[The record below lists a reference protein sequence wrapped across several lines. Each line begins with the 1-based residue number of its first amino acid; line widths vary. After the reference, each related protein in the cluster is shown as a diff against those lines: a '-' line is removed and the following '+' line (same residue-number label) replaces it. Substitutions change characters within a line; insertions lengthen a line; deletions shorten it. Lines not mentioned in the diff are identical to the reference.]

1 MKRIV
6 FVQLPFELS
15 NHPILLKLCD
25 LIMEKVRPIK
35 TESLFWS
42 PNLPAEI
49 NAMQRTKP
57 LTKSSFLNM
66 IYVATVEGH
75 HTDLTN

>member
-1 MKRIV
+1 
-6 FVQLPFELS
+6 
-15 NHPILLKLCD
+15 
-25 LIMEKVRPIK
+25 MEKVRPIK
-35 TESLFWS
+35 TESFFWS